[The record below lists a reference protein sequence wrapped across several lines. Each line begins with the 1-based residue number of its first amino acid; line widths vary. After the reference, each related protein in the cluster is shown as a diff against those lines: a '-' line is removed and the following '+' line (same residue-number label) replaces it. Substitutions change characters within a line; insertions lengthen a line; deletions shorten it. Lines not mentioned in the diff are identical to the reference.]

1 MLQKGNLHKNQGN
14 NKEMILFFKKVHFAP
29 KCLSLKHHPE
39 SMKKNAM
46 WNVYIT
52 PPIYGG

>member
-39 SMKKNAM
+39 SMKKNA
-46 WNVYIT
+46 I
-52 PPIYGG
+52 